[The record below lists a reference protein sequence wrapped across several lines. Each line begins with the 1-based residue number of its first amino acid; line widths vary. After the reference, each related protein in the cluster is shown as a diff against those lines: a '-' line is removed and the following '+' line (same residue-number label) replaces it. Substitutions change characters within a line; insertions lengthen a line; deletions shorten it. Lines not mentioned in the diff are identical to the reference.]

1 MDDLL
6 RAVATAIGVSFYSYL
21 FWLAERRRAQ
31 DPRTDAE
38 IAQEKRQRALLFGR
52 KLGSG
57 LRNLWTKR
65 RRSPL
70 LIDNRTG
77 KALSDRERLRH
88 PR

>member
-1 MDDLL
+1 MEDLL
-6 RAVATAIGVSFYSYL
+6 RAAATAIGVSFYSYL

-38 IAQEKRQRALLFGR
+38 IAHEKRERAFLLGR
-52 KLGSG
+52 QLSRR
-57 LRNLWTKR
+57 LRNLGTKR
-65 RRSPL
+65 RRDPV

-77 KALSDRERLRH
+77 EALSDGKSLRH